1 MNNNRDEI
9 QLHLQDIIDLIAQK
23 KIVEANL
30 KLADANKMLD
40 DLIDFCDDND
50 DLSDL
55 ARFQVLL
62 NHLLQKI
69 EALKIGLN

>member
-1 MNNNRDEI
+1 MNSNRNEI
-9 QLHLQDIIDLIAQK
+9 QLHLQVIIDLIAQK

-30 KLADANKMLD
+30 KLTDANKMLD

-62 NHLLQKI
+62 NHLQQKI
-69 EALKIGLN
+69 EALKIELN

>member
-1 MNNNRDEI
+1 MNNNRNEI

-23 KIVEANL
+23 KNVEANL
-30 KLADANKMLD
+30 KLADTNKMLD

-55 ARFQVLL
+55 ARFQVLS
-62 NHLLQKI
+62 NHLQQKI
-69 EALKIGLN
+69 EALKIDLN

>member
-1 MNNNRDEI
+1 MNNNRNEI
-9 QLHLQDIIDLIAQK
+9 QLHLQEVIDLIAQK

-62 NHLLQKI
+62 NHLQQKI

>member
-1 MNNNRDEI
+1 MNNNRNEI

-30 KLADANKMLD
+30 KLADTNKMLD

-55 ARFQVLL
+55 ARFQVLS
-62 NHLLQKI
+62 NHLQQKI
-69 EALKIGLN
+69 EALKIDLN

>member
-1 MNNNRDEI
+1 MNNNRNEI

-23 KIVEANL
+23 KNVEANL
-30 KLADANKMLD
+30 KLADTNKMLD

-55 ARFQVLL
+55 ARFQVLS
-62 NHLLQKI
+62 NHLQQKI
-69 EALKIGLN
+69 EALKIEQN